1 MLRLIILV
9 TAIFTSLVCQAQFRD
24 VKAGDILS
32 INGVKGIVFNVN
44 EDGTHGQIMS
54 VKAFRASK
62 DLFCTKSS
70 SLKGLSMLSEK
81 DGKQNTEELFS
92 YCKVNNVPLTVF
104 PVFNWCKSLGQGW
117 YIPSILQ
124 LKDFINY
131 WLGNKN
137 VVIEWDED
145 EEETISDDSKPHTQL
160 VNTILLEAGGI
171 PFLNGVFS
179 STLDD
184 KHKVDVFEY
193 NKEDGKW
200 KFKKTNPMKVDKFC
214 TGRAFYDF

>member
-1 MLRLIILV
+1 MKV
-9 TAIFTSLVCQAQFRD
+9 
-24 VKAGDILS
+24 GDILS
-32 INGVKGIVFNVN
+32 VNGVKGIVFNVN
-44 EDGTHGQIMS
+44 EDRSHGQMMS
-54 VKAFRASK
+54 VKAFRAPK

-70 SLKGLSMLSEK
+70 HLKGLTMLSKK
-81 DGKQNTEELFS
+81 DGQKNTNELYS
-92 YCKVNNVPLTVF
+92 YCEENSIPLTIF
-104 PVFNWCKSLGQGW
+104 PVFNWCKTLGQGW

-137 VVIEWDED
+137 VAIEWDED
-145 EEETISDDSKPHTQL
+145 EEEVISDDSKPHTQL
-160 VNTILLEAGGI
+160 VNRTLLEAGGI

-184 KHKVDVFEY
+184 KQKVDVFEY

>member
-1 MLRLIILV
+1 MAC
-9 TAIFTSLVCQAQFRD
+9 AIFTSLFCQAQFQD
-24 VKAGDILS
+24 VKLGDVLS
-32 INGVKGIVFNVN
+32 VNGVKGIVFKVN
-44 EDGTHGQIMS
+44 DDGTHGQMMS
-54 VKAFRASK
+54 VKAFRAPK

-70 SLKGLSMLSEK
+70 HLKGLSMLNEK
-81 DGKQNTEELFS
+81 DGKQNTEELYS
-92 YCKVNNVPLTVF
+92 YCEVNNVPLSVF
-104 PVFNWCKSLGQGW
+104 PVFNWCKNIGEGW

-131 WLGNKN
+131 WLGNSN
-137 VVIEWDED
+137 IVMEWEDD
-145 EEETISDDSKPHTQL
+145 EEEVISDASKPYTQL
-160 VNTILLEAGGI
+160 VNSILLDAGGI

-200 KFKKTNPMKVDKFC
+200 KFIKTNPVKVDKYC
-214 TGRAFYDF
+214 SGRAFYDF

>member
-1 MLRLIILV
+1 MLRLIIIV
-9 TAIFTSLVCQAQFRD
+9 NIIFISLFCQAQFKD
-24 VKAGDILS
+24 VKVGDILS
-32 INGVKGIVFNVN
+32 VEGVKGVVFKVN
-44 EDGTHGQIMS
+44 EEGTHGQIMS
-54 VKAFRASK
+54 VKAFRAPK

-70 SLKGLSMLSEK
+70 HLKGLSMLSET
-81 DGKQNTEELFS
+81 DGKQNTDELYS
-92 YCKVNNVPLTVF
+92 YCKMNNVPLSIF
-104 PVFNWCKSLGQGW
+104 PVFNWCKTLGQGW

-137 VVIEWDED
+137 VAIEWDED

-160 VNTILLEAGGI
+160 VNSILLEAGGI
-171 PFLNGVFS
+171 PFLNGAFS

-184 KHKVDVFEY
+184 NHKVDVFEY

-200 KFKKTNPMKVDKFC
+200 KFKKTNPMKVDRYC

>member
-1 MLRLIILV
+1 MKV
-9 TAIFTSLVCQAQFRD
+9 
-24 VKAGDILS
+24 GDILS
-32 INGVKGIVFNVN
+32 VNGVKGIVFNVN
-44 EDGTHGQIMS
+44 EDRSHGQMMS
-54 VKAFRASK
+54 VKAFRAPK

-70 SLKGLSMLSEK
+70 HLKGLTMLSEK
-81 DGKQNTEELFS
+81 DGQKNTNELYS
-92 YCKVNNVPLTVF
+92 YCEENSIPLTIF
-104 PVFNWCKSLGQGW
+104 PVFNWCKTLGQGW

-137 VVIEWDED
+137 VAIEWDED
-145 EEETISDDSKPHTQL
+145 EEEVISDDSKPHTQL
-160 VNTILLEAGGI
+160 VNRTLLEAGGI

-184 KHKVDVFEY
+184 KQKVDVFEY